1 VAHHRESSN
10 RRLSGL
16 RMRFAIALIAV
27 AALVVVGMTSR
38 PDRSGA
44 PQPATGNATAAA
56 AEEPEPRLGADVPL
70 PDTAVADAG
79 DSEKF
84 SARASRQELPPA
96 SGASPGPAGQELPQD
111 ILEEN
116 ARIRR
121 DLDHLK
127 RLEAERARVART
139 LAKAGAGFDGPL
151 RLGASGMAWPVSG
164 PVVSPFGQRW
174 GRLHAGIDIASPA
187 GTVIRAAA
195 DGKVVI
201 AGPTGGYGNYV
212 CVQHTNTLNSCY
224 AHMSRFLTAS
234 GALVAQGQPIGLVGC
249 TGHCF
254 GDHLH
259 FETWVEG
266 TPVDPMAYLQP

>member
-1 VAHHRESSN
+1 MPGQRKSSD
-10 RRLSGL
+10 RPRAGL
-16 RMRFAIALIAV
+16 RVRFTIAVVAV

-38 PDRSGA
+38 PDRPGA
-44 PQPATGNATAAA
+44 RQQPAGTAAVQA
-56 AEEPEPRLGADVPL
+56 AAEPEPRLGTDVPI
-70 PDTAVADAG
+70 ADAG
-79 DSEKF
+79 DTDPQPF
-84 SARASRQELPPA
+84 PRASTQEIPPA
-96 SGASPGPAGQELPQD
+96 SGASPGPAGEELPQE
-111 ILEEN
+111 ILAEN

-139 LAKAGAGFDGPL
+139 LSRAGAGFDGPL
-151 RLGASGMAWPVSG
+151 RLGESGMAWPVNG
-164 PVVSPFGQRW
+164 AVVSPFGQRW

-195 DGKVVI
+195 DGEVVI

-212 CVQHTNTLNSCY
+212 CVQHTDTLNSCY
-224 AHMSRFLTAS
+224 AHLSRYLTQR
-234 GALVAQGQPIGLVGC
+234 GAVVAQGQPIGLVGC

-259 FETWVEG
+259 FETWVDG
-266 TPVDPMAYLQP
+266 TPTDPMAYLQP